1 MQSKSLLN
9 SRRFRRLIPAIVP
22 VLAGSL
28 LVQASF
34 ASLAPQRASKKS
46 SSMTG
51 DQRIAHALSRLTFG
65 ARPGD
70 FEKVKAMGVEAFI
83 DQQLDPDSIDNTAV
97 IAKLRKLATLNM
109 ATPVIIDQYT
119 PPKPVALPSPPPP
132 KPAEIS
138 SPEVKTAAYS
148 LNRTPQLST
157 TPGTA
162 AMQNEMSAKP
172 EDAGKMPAVQTPV
185 PTASPKPTPPP
196 KNPQMVVTDLQRGK
210 LLRAVYSD
218 RQLYELMA
226 DFWENHFS
234 IFANKDDDRYLLT
247 SFDRE
252 TIRPFAMGRFRDLLG
267 ATAHSPAM
275 LFYLDNWRS
284 SVPRPY
290 PAKDGKPAGVDGGLN
305 ENYARELMEL
315 HTLGVDGGYTQKD
328 VQEVARCFSGWTI
341 EKPNAEGLFLYRP
354 GLHDDGEKLV
364 LGHKILAGGGIADGE
379 RVLDI
384 LATHP
389 STARFI
395 ATKLARR
402 FISDDP
408 PPAVIDRAAA
418 VFLKTDGSI
427 RETLRAIITSPE
439 FFSTTAYRAKVRS
452 PFEYAA
458 AALRATA
465 AETDG
470 DRPVLDFISRMGQ
483 PLFGRI
489 TPDGYSDRAEQWLSS
504 GAMVARLNF
513 AAALATNRLKGTRI
527 DPANVLSGV
536 DLTKK
541 DEVASRLMQ
550 IMLTGDAS
558 AQTHAA
564 LEKVWKPEPV
574 AILPAT
580 QNQTPTQNQVQ
591 TYPFPGYPPEFSPLN
606 TSRPGKPQIPLVPP
620 TKFVKGGPNAIP
632 NSYIVVLNDDV
643 VSNSAPLQ
651 LRHDTIEAIANAH
664 AAAHSGKVGYIYATV
679 LKGYS
684 IMLPTEADAIALSND
699 PQVKWVEANS
709 MGKFDS
715 AGAAVGP
722 VPASYSRDAQSPP
735 PSADY
740 VSSLMALLIGSPE
753 FQRR

>member
-1 MQSKSLLN
+1 MRSKSVLN
-9 SRRFRRLIPAIVP
+9 SRRFGRLVP
-22 VLAGSL
+22 TIAALLAGIL

-34 ASLAPQRASKKS
+34 ASLAAQRAKKS
-46 SSMTG
+46 SSMTA
-51 DQRIAHALSRLTFG
+51 DQRVAHVLSRLTFG

-70 FEKVKAMGVEAFI
+70 FEKVKAIGVEAFI
-83 DQQLDPDSIDNTAV
+83 NQQLDPDSIENSSV
-97 IAKLRKLATLNM
+97 IAKLQKLPTLNM

-119 PPKPVALPSPPPP
+119 PPKPAVSPSPALA
-132 KPAEIS
+132 KPEVMNA
-138 SPEVKTAAYS
+138 PEVKTAQNSPSQTQQSATNAS
-148 LNRTPQLST
+148 TP
-157 TPGTA
+157 
-162 AMQNEMSAKP
+162 AMPNGVSSRP
-172 EDAGKMPAVQTPV
+172 EDTSKPPTIQTSAQTP
-185 PTASPKPTPPP
+185 APKPTPTP
-196 KNPQMVVTDLQRGK
+196 KNPQMVVTDLQRAK
-210 LLRAVYSD
+210 LLRAVYSN
-218 RQLYELMA
+218 RQLDELMV

-247 SFDRE
+247 GFDRE
-252 TIRPFAMGRFRDLLG
+252 TIRPFALARFRDLLG

-290 PAKDGKPAGVDGGLN
+290 PARNGKPAGVDGGLN

-408 PPAVIDRAAA
+408 PPSVIDRAAA

-439 FFSTTAYRAKVRS
+439 FFSSAAYRAKVRS

-458 AALRATA
+458 AALRATS
-465 AETDG
+465 AETDA
-470 DRPVLDFISRMGQ
+470 DRPVLDVIGRMGQ

-513 AAALATNRLKGTRI
+513 AAALAGNRLKGTRI
-527 DPANVLSGV
+527 DPANVLSGI

-541 DEVASRLMQ
+541 DEVASRLIQ

-558 AQTHAA
+558 AGTSAA
-564 LEKVWKPEPV
+564 LEKVWKAES
-574 AILPAT
+574 
-580 QNQTPTQNQVQ
+580 PT
-591 TYPFPGYPPEFSPLN
+591 
-606 TSRPGKPQIPLVPP
+606 VP
-620 TKFVKGGPNAIP
+620 
-632 NSYIVVLNDDV
+632 
-643 VSNSAPLQ
+643 
-651 LRHDTIEAIANAH
+651 
-664 AAAHSGKVGYIYATV
+664 
-679 LKGYS
+679 
-684 IMLPTEADAIALSND
+684 
-699 PQVKWVEANS
+699 
-709 MGKFDS
+709 S
-715 AGAAVGP
+715 AGNTAGA
-722 VPASYSRDAQSPP
+722 VPASYSPEAQASPAP
-735 PSADY
+735 ANYISE
-740 VSSLMALLIGSPE
+740 LMALLIGSPE